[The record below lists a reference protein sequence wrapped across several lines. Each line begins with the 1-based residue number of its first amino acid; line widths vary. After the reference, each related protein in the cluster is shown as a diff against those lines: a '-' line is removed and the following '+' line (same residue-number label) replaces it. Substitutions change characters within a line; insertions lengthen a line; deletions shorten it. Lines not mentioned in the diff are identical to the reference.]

1 MVDENTLER
10 IVREV
15 LQSLQVPAPTSPK
28 EATGTIDTANLDPAK
43 DYPLAT
49 KRPDLVRTPTGK
61 GLEELTLE
69 KTLSGEV
76 TPQDVRITDET
87 LRLQAEISEKV
98 GRPQF
103 ARNLR
108 RAAELTHVP
117 DERILA
123 IYRALR
129 PHRSSKQ
136 ELLDIATELEDKYNA
151 KANAALVRE
160 AAQVYDQRGL
170 LRTA

>member
-1 MVDENTLER
+1 MDENTLEQ

-15 LQSLQVPAPTSPK
+15 LKSLQGPAPTPQPTVQSTVSK
-28 EATGTIDTANLDPAK
+28 VDLDPAK

-49 KRPDLVRTPTGK
+49 KRADLVRTPTGK
-61 GLEELTLE
+61 GLGDITLD

-160 AAQVYDQRGL
+160 AAQVYEQRGL

>member
-1 MVDENTLER
+1 MVDKNALEQ

-15 LQSLQVPAPTSPK
+15 LKSLQETEPK
-28 EATGTIDTANLDPAK
+28 AGGNPQANNDRGLDLAR

-61 GLEELTLE
+61 GLDEITLD
-69 KTLSGEV
+69 KVLKGEV
-76 TPQDVRITDET
+76 TPQDVRITAET
-87 LRLQAEISEKV
+87 LRMQAEIAEKV

-108 RAAELTHVP
+108 RAAELTQVP
-117 DERILA
+117 DDRILA

-129 PHRSSKQ
+129 PHRSTKE
-136 ELLDIATELEDKYNA
+136 ELLAIADELESKYNA

-160 AAQVYDQRGL
+160 AAEVYERRGL
-170 LRTA
+170 LRIA